1 VEIPSTWPENQRMAV
16 DIETCWFQNKDG
28 EADLTTEGAV
38 PQNVTDDQLCAVANQ
53 DGSLQR
59 RQRLAMNI
67 EG

>member
-1 VEIPSTWPENQRMAV
+1 VEIPSTLPETQRMAV
-16 DIETCWFQNKDG
+16 DIETCRFQNKDG
-28 EADLTTEGAV
+28 EADLTTEAAV
-38 PQNVTDDQLCAVANQ
+38 PQNVTDDQLCAVANR